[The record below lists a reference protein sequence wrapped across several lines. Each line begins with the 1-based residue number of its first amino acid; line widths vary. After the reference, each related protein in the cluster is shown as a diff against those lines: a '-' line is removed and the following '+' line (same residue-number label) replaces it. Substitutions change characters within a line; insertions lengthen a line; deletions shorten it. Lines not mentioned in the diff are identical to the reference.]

1 MFVKTKSNSLS
12 LHKRRDYLSAWLF
25 LIPGIITTIWL
36 RYYPIVKS
44 FYMSL
49 FVYDAI
55 SPPGEF
61 IGFENYTNLFKTGFY
76 WEAWQNTFVFL
87 ILTLLLNFWVPL
99 VQALFLNEIIKG
111 KKTFTTIYLIPTLI
125 PLSVNVIVWKWIW
138 EPEYGIANQ
147 ILNFFGMDSQLW
159 LGNPELTKFCIIF
172 PGIVGGGIGVLLFLT
187 AINGVSKDVL
197 EAASIDGCIGF
208 SRIRKIILP
217 NISFIIIIQLIL
229 SCISA
234 MQILDAPFQYA
245 SGGPVGSSTSMG
257 IYIYNAF
264 YDDMLLGK
272 STAAAVT
279 LFIIIAILT
288 MIQMKLDNSEAD

>member
-87 ILTLLLNFWVPL
+87 ILTLLLDR
-99 VQALFLNEIIKG
+99 K
-111 KKTFTTIYLIPTLI
+111 
-125 PLSVNVIVWKWIW
+125 SVV
-138 EPEYGIANQ
+138 
-147 ILNFFGMDSQLW
+147 
-159 LGNPELTKFCIIF
+159 
-172 PGIVGGGIGVLLFLT
+172 
-187 AINGVSKDVL
+187 
-197 EAASIDGCIGF
+197 
-208 SRIRKIILP
+208 
-217 NISFIIIIQLIL
+217 
-229 SCISA
+229 
-234 MQILDAPFQYA
+234 
-245 SGGPVGSSTSMG
+245 
-257 IYIYNAF
+257 
-264 YDDMLLGK
+264 
-272 STAAAVT
+272 
-279 LFIIIAILT
+279 
-288 MIQMKLDNSEAD
+288 